1 MGTDI
6 HMYVEYKVDKGKW
19 KPHPDHSNNLNIDS
33 IIHSVNVVNRNYDF
47 FGLLAG
53 VRCDNEVYAKGLPK
67 NMSEEIKDAYNQWS
81 CVHNQSYMTLN
92 QFSNTIKKHNAIQ
105 KKTENYYLIPDTEE
119 TDMFYEWSIK
129 KSDPPAYS
137 TIVSACNAHAAEL
150 QIDNIL
156 LGVEPSKVKHRI
168 IFWFDS

>member
-19 KPHPDHSNNLNIDS
+19 KPHPEHLDH
-33 IIHSVNVVNRNYDF
+33 IHDDIVNAVTTVDRNYEF

-53 VRCDNEVYAKGLPK
+53 VRCNNEVYAKGLPK
-67 NMSEEIKDAYNQWS
+67 NISKEIKYAHCEWDHIHS
-81 CVHNQSYMTLN
+81 TSYMTLN
-92 QFSNTIKKHNAIQ
+92 QFKNTIKKHNTNQ
-105 KKTENYYLIPDTEE
+105 KRSNELWRIEE
-119 TDMFYEWSIK
+119 TNKTDMFYEWSMR
-129 KSDPPAYS
+129 KSNSPAYS
-137 TIVSACNAHAAEL
+137 TIVAACDAHEAEL